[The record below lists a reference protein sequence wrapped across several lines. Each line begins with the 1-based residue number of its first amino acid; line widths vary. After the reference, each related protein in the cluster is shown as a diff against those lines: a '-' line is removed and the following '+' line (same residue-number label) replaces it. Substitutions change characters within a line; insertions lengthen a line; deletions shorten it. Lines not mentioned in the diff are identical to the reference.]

1 MISTLIILNS
11 LFEVYAAYL
20 KGKVTHIHP
29 VELSEPIGIIQKG
42 QSVQRKMKTAVP
54 DISEGNY
61 QFGITL
67 QTDLGPTLNC
77 PFVKVKSVIMIDK
90 ILLLK
95 FIKFCAVGFSGMVI
109 DFGTTWL
116 LKEKAGV
123 NKYIANSAGFILA
136 ATSNYIWNRLWT
148 FQSENNQ
155 IAFEYLSFIIIS
167 VIGLGIN
174 NLVVFI
180 FSDKLKFNFYFS
192 KLIAIGV
199 VTIWNFIMNYLITF
213 R

>member
-1 MISTLIILNS
+1 
-11 LFEVYAAYL
+11 
-20 KGKVTHIHP
+20 
-29 VELSEPIGIIQKG
+29 
-42 QSVQRKMKTAVP
+42 
-54 DISEGNY
+54 
-61 QFGITL
+61 
-67 QTDLGPTLNC
+67 
-77 PFVKVKSVIMIDK
+77 MIDNM
-90 ILLLK
+90 LLLK

-116 LKEKAGV
+116 LKEKARV